1 MKFKLFLF
9 SALITLGLCGC
20 GHNIMS
26 FSSGKYVNLGV
37 DPNTN
42 KFGIQY
48 IDGEHIS
55 VIERDNA
62 KLTVEFSDKAEKDG
76 TSKIQKITYEI
87 KDQSTGRAMLKN
99 AD

>member
-1 MKFKLFLF
+1 M
-9 SALITLGLCGC
+9 T
-20 GHNIMS
+20 

-42 KFGIQY
+42 KLGIQY

-62 KLTVEFSDKAEKDG
+62 KLTVELSDKAEKDG
-76 TSKIQKITYEI
+76 TAKIQKIIYEI
-87 KDQSTGRAMLKN
+87 KDQSTGRAKMMN